1 MLNPIQTTQKGF
13 MCGSGRNARSCD
25 APLWSYRAARLATR
39 RASASCIRRACVQ
52 CTAPGPTRPRGET
65 VNWLLLAILGYVLVQ
80 FAIGTWVSR
89 RMASE
94 ADYILAGRRLGVGL
108 ITFSVF
114 ATYFGAEAIV
124 ASGGAVY
131 EKGLT
136 GALVDPVGYAVAI
149 ILVGVFF
156 ARALWSRGLTTFA
169 DLFRHRYS
177 AGVEQLVV
185 VVLVPGSV
193 IWAAAQVR
201 AFGQIMSAN
210 SGLGLVAAITLAAF
224 LVAAYS
230 VVGGLLADAVTDVI
244 QGLAVVFGLILLGA
258 VVAVH
263 VGGVPAGLARLEP
276 EQLQLFRADAGLLD
290 MLEQLAVPI
299 GGTIVAVELISR
311 FLGART
317 AEVARLGT
325 VLGGAMYLLIGLI
338 PVFLGLMAPHI
349 TGTVSDSE
357 QVVPRLAE
365 VFLPGVLYVA
375 FVGAIISA
383 ILSAVHAALHAPASQ
398 ISHNIVVRLVPGMTD
413 RGKLWSVRFTVMA
426 LSIVAYLLSVT
437 SQRIHD
443 LVETASA
450 FGSAGV
456 FVTALFALFTRFGGA
471 ASAYASVAAGML
483 VWAAGKYAVGTGHA
497 LPFRVAGGHDRLR
510 RRCFAGAP
518 TQMNNHSEIGGV
530 AVKPAL
536 PLRTAAAFCP
546 DQR

>member
-1 MLNPIQTTQKGF
+1 
-13 MCGSGRNARSCD
+13 
-25 APLWSYRAARLATR
+25 
-39 RASASCIRRACVQ
+39 
-52 CTAPGPTRPRGET
+52 
-65 VNWLLLAILGYVLVQ
+65 VNWLLVAILGYVLAQ

-136 GALVDPVGYAVAI
+136 GALVDPVGYATAI

-169 DLFRHRYS
+169 DLFRQRYS
-177 AGVEQLVV
+177 AGVEKLVV

-210 SGLGLVAAITLAAF
+210 SGLGLVAAITLAAV

-244 QGLAVVFGLILLGA
+244 QGLAVVFGLLLLGA
-258 VVAVH
+258 IVAVH
-263 VGGVPAGLARLEP
+263 VGGIPTGLARVEP
-276 EQLQLFRADAGLLD
+276 QQLQLFSAEGGLLD

-325 VLGGAMYLLIGLI
+325 MLGGAMYLLIGLI
-338 PVFLGLMAPHI
+338 PVFLGLMAPHV
-349 TGTVSDSE
+349 TGTVPDSE
-357 QVVPRLAE
+357 QIVPRLAE

-413 RGKLWSVRFTVMA
+413 RDKLWSVRFTVMA

-456 FVTALFALFTRFGGA
+456 FVTALFALFTGFGGV

-483 VWAAGKYAVGTGHA
+483 VWAAGKYAVGLTTPYLLGLLA
-497 LPFRVAGGHDRLR
+497 ATIAYV
-510 RRCFAGAP
+510 
-518 TQMNNHSEIGGV
+518 GV
-530 AVKPAL
+530 ALLGSKGK
-536 PLRTAAAFCP
+536 
-546 DQR
+546 

>member
-1 MLNPIQTTQKGF
+1 M
-13 MCGSGRNARSCD
+13 
-25 APLWSYRAARLATR
+25 
-39 RASASCIRRACVQ
+39 
-52 CTAPGPTRPRGET
+52 
-65 VNWLLLAILGYVLVQ
+65 NWLLVAIVGYVLVQ
-80 FAIGTWVSR
+80 FVIGTWVSR

-94 ADYILAGRRLGVGL
+94 ADYILAGRSLGVGL
-108 ITFSVF
+108 VTFSVF

-131 EKGLT
+131 EKGLG
-136 GALVDPVGYAVAI
+136 GALVDPIGYASAI
-149 ILVGVFF
+149 IIVGVFF

-169 DLFRHRYS
+169 DLFRQRYS
-177 AGVEQLVV
+177 AGVERLVV
-185 VVLVPGSV
+185 IVLLPGSV

-210 SGLGLVAAITLAAF
+210 SGLGLVAAITVAAV

-244 QGLAVVFGLILLGA
+244 QGLAVVIGLLILGA

-263 VGGVPAGLARLEP
+263 VGGVSAGLAQVAP
-276 EQLQLFRADAGLLD
+276 EQLALGRADDGLLGT
-290 MLEQLAVPI
+290 LEHLAIPVC
-299 GGTIVAVELISR
+299 GTIVAVELISR

-325 VLGGAMYLLIGLI
+325 VLGGGTYLLIGLI
-338 PVFLGLMAPHI
+338 PVFLGLVGPRVA
-349 TGTVSDSE
+349 GTIPDSE
-357 QVVPRLAE
+357 QIVPRIAE
-365 VFLPGVLYVA
+365 LFLPGVLYIA

-398 ISHNIVVRLVPGMTD
+398 ISHNIVVRLIPGLSD
-413 RGKLWSVRFTVMA
+413 RGKLWSVRATVMG

-437 SQRIHD
+437 SSRIHD

-471 ASAYASVAAGML
+471 ASAYASVAAGLL
-483 VWAAGKYAVGTGHA
+483 VWAGGKYALNLTAPYLLGLLAALLGYVGMA
-497 LPFRVAGGHDRLR
+497 LLEERRSRVRAE
-510 RRCFAGAP
+510 A
-518 TQMNNHSEIGGV
+518 
-530 AVKPAL
+530 
-536 PLRTAAAFCP
+536 
-546 DQR
+546 